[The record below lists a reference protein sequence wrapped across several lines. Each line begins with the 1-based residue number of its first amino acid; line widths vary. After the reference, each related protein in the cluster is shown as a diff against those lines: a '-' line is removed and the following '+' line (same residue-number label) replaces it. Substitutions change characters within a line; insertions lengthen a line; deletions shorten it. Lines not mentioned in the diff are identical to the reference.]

1 MKRTIFVIA
10 LIFALLCIISIS
22 ALAVTSFPMESAV
35 ILGDVDRNGKVEK
48 SVDTAAMQSKLL
60 NTTIS
65 ATEDINAD
73 GNADIA
79 DLVCLYLYADTY
91 ATYANNSGVT
101 IGSSGS
107 IEVTR

>member
-1 MKRTIFVIA
+1 MENKEPYLIGHLKITGNDLIDRGIKGEKIGEILSRLQQKVIEDPTFNTKA
-10 LIFALLCIISIS
+10 
-22 ALAVTSFPMESAV
+22 
-35 ILGDVDRNGKVEK
+35 
-48 SVDTAAMQSKLL
+48 KLL
-60 NTTIS
+60 NETAA

-73 GNADIA
+73 GSVDIA

-91 ATYANNSGVT
+91 AGYANNSGVT

>member
-1 MKRTIFVIA
+1 MKRTIFVIT

-35 ILGDVDRNGKVEK
+35 ILGDVDRNGKIEK

-73 GNADIA
+73 GAL
-79 DLVCLYLYADTY
+79 LVRFPDG
-91 ATYANNSGVT
+91 N
-101 IGSSGS
+101 IR
-107 IEVTR
+107 EVTAGEVSVRGMYGYN

>member
-1 MKRTIFVIA
+1 MKKAVVLIAVTLAMLFV
-10 LIFALLCIISIS
+10 LSLS
-22 ALAVTSFPMESAV
+22 ALAVTSFPMDSAV

-60 NTTIS
+60 NETAG

-73 GNADIA
+73 GSADIA